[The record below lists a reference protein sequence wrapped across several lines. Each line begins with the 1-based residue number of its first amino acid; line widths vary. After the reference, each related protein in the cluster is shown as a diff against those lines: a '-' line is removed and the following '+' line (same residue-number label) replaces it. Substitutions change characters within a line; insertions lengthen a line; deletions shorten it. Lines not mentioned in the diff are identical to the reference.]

1 MLSPLLR
8 VFYGSDCV
16 QLCAMFG
23 YAHNLKVA
31 RSTPVDAMKPAQ
43 KVAG

>member
-1 MLSPLLR
+1 MLSPRLP
-8 VFYGSDCV
+8 VFYCSDCV
-16 QLCAMFG
+16 QLCAMLG
-23 YAHNLKVA
+23 YAHNLTVA